1 MAEVL
6 LLLMVGAES
15 AAKIMTRHEEVNA
28 LALLEMQM

>member
-15 AAKIMTRHEEVNA
+15 VAKIMTRGAEVNA
-28 LALLEMQM
+28 PSG